1 MLDRLRS
8 KGHLLLVH
16 WTADRGILP
25 LTGDEVH
32 DAFLELVPNR
42 LKWIKNLTEDKY
54 WLDLF
59 EKI

>member
-8 KGHLLLVH
+8 TGHLLLVH
-16 WTADRGILP
+16 WIVDARVLP

-32 DAFLELVPNR
+32 DAFLALVPTR
-42 LKWIKNLTEDKY
+42 LKHVKSLTEPEY
-54 WLDLF
+54 RLDLF